1 MKTLRA
7 LMIVNTVFL
16 FAVGGVAIG
25 IQYFAPE
32 NSPAMEQII
41 QAVTRIVGAQ
51 YVTLGL
57 VSLTAAILHRL
68 EAYRVVT
75 YALAVGHPFILANQA
90 VNYSTGHTGAVSLVP
105 HAVMGVLFIAA
116 GGFLATKHP
125 PQP

>member
-7 LMIVNTVFL
+7 LMIVNTLFL

-51 YVTLGL
+51 YVTLGF
-57 VSLTAAILHRL
+57 VSLVAAVLHRL

-75 YALAVGHPFILANQA
+75 YALAIGHPFILGNQV
-90 VNYSTGHTGAVSLVP
+90 VNYTTGHTGAASLVP
-105 HAVMGVLFIAA
+105 HAIMGVLFLAA
-116 GGFLATKHP
+116 SIWLSKN
-125 PQP
+125 QPA